1 MRTFLLK
8 LLNTFSTPSPSVR
21 SSHTKM
27 VVVPPTLEHRRLIT
41 LLPGKGKIEC
51 PVMVTCQ

>member
-8 LLNTFSTPSPSVR
+8 LLNTFSTPSPSVS

-27 VVVPPTLEHRRLIT
+27 VVVPPTLEHKYLIT
-41 LLPGKGKIEC
+41 VLPGKGKIEC
-51 PVMVTCQ
+51 PVKVTCQ